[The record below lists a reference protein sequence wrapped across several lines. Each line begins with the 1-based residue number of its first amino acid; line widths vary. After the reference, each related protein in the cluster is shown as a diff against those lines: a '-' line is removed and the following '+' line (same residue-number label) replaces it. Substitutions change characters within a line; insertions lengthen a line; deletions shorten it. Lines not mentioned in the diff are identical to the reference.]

1 MSNSTPDD
9 LAVAFRSFPRRLRE
23 ALEESR
29 DDPGKQAATQPLVR
43 RLDDVVG
50 GAAGRLGTSGANLDE
65 RCKAVAERIEAVP
78 ADKWD
83 AADLEALREAAS
95 EAGRYLRQISQLAS
109 S

>member
-1 MSNSTPDD
+1 MSGSTPDD

-43 RLDDVVG
+43 RLEAVVD
-50 GAAGRLGTSGANLDE
+50 GAASRMGAHGASVDE
-65 RCKAVAERIEAVP
+65 RCKALAERIEAVP

-83 AADLEALREAAS
+83 SADLDALREAAT
-95 EAGRYLRQISQLAS
+95 EGGKFLRQISQLAS

>member
-1 MSNSTPDD
+1 MSGSTPDD

-29 DDPGKQAATQPLVR
+29 DDPGKQAAAQPLVR
-43 RLDDVVG
+43 RLEEVVD
-50 GAAGRLGTSGANLDE
+50 GAAARLGVAGADLNA
-65 RCKAVAERIEAVP
+65 RCQALAERIEAVP

-83 AADLEALREAAS
+83 DADLDALREAAS
-95 EAGRYLRQISQLAS
+95 EGGKYLRQISQLAS